1 MGNAF
6 SRSLAGAAS
15 VNVAGK
21 YETEAVG
28 LAMGEVL
35 SPLPSCSPRLPLSP
49 PHSFSMHCPEPCV
62 AQIQPS
68 PTAGIRMLCAG

>member
-1 MGNAF
+1 MWVMH

-49 PHSFSMHCPEPCV
+49 PILSACI
-62 AQIQPS
+62 AQS
-68 PTAGIRMLCAG
+68 PA